1 MNTPSTTSSSSDD
14 KDYPASEGWTPE
26 AKRQFEAGVR
36 ILARMIA
43 ADIIKKR
50 SQKNVPE
57 STQNTEPP
65 ETGG

>member
-1 MNTPSTTSSSSDD
+1 MTSSQSNEN
-14 KDYPASEGWTPE
+14 DYPASEGWTQE
-26 AKRQFEAGVR
+26 AQRQFDAGLR

-50 SQKNVPE
+50 SKQNVSE

-65 ETGG
+65 KTGG

>member
-1 MNTPSTTSSSSDD
+1 MTSSQASNEQD
-14 KDYPASEGWTPE
+14 PASEGWTPE
-26 AKRQFEAGVR
+26 AKRQFEAGLR

-65 ETGG
+65 KTGG

>member
-1 MNTPSTTSSSSDD
+1 MNTPSTTSSSLDD

-26 AKRQFEAGVR
+26 AKRQFEAGLR

-65 ETGG
+65 KIGG

>member
-1 MNTPSTTSSSSDD
+1 MNSSQSQDEID
-14 KDYPASEGWTPE
+14 FPASEGWTPE
-26 AKRQFEAGVR
+26 AIRQFKTGLR

-50 SQKNVPE
+50 SQQNVSQ
-57 STQNTEPP
+57 STENTEPP